1 MSRALVIVDVQND
14 FTPGGALA
22 VPGGDEVI
30 APINELAASGD
41 YDLVIATRDWHPPDH
56 DSFRDHG
63 GVWPS
68 HCVRDTPGAQLHA
81 TIDQSPIDAFIDKGT
96 QRAAPG
102 YSGFEDTQLGGVLE
116 REGVDSLTVTGLA
129 TEYCVKHTALDALRH
144 GLKVTIPLAAVRGID
159 GADERR
165 ALAELAEA
173 GAEIVADA
181 ASASRLPR
189 S

>member
-1 MSRALVIVDVQND
+1 M
-14 FTPGGALA
+14 
-22 VPGGDEVI
+22 
-30 APINELAASGD
+30 
-41 YDLVIATRDWHPPDH
+41 
-56 DSFRDHG
+56 
-63 GVWPS
+63 
-68 HCVRDTPGAQLHA
+68 RDTPGAQLHA

-159 GADERR
+159 EADEKQ